1 MSTEADGTAEM
12 RTGLSTRGAVLAGV
26 GVVAI
31 LALALFTG
39 FWLVPFLQTRNLL
52 KQLFV
57 IRINWEDSDSEYGAY
72 GDSGYGKCTDYLI
85 MTTALI
91 QPESEMFA
99 RFRGPERAARRLRTY
114 LRMPRWAAPDKVE
127 AVYLLG
133 DCGEKAV
140 PILIVALG
148 DPPWATPADPN
159 NDVPGTREIAADALR
174 RIGPAAEEAVP
185 ALMRRLHDEDGW
197 VRWSATRALGAIS
210 PKWSQEV
217 VSALEA
223 AEKDETEFVRKAASE
238 ALAKIH
244 AREAE

>member
-39 FWLVPFLQTRNLL
+39 FWLVPFLQIRSLL
-52 KQLFV
+52 KQRV
-57 IRINWEDSDSEYGAY
+57 VVRNGWNWTRFGEYPGYSEYG
-72 GDSGYGKCTDYLI
+72 S
-85 MTTALI
+85 TTWPLLPAETIKRLG
-91 QPESEMFA
+91 
-99 RFRGPERAARRLRTY
+99 GPERAARRLRTY
-114 LRMPRWAAPDKVE
+114 LRMPRWAAPNKVE

-133 DCGEKAV
+133 DCGEEAV
-140 PILIVALG
+140 PILIEALG
-148 DPPWATPADPN
+148 DPPWARSKSADIVR
-159 NDVPGTREIAADALR
+159 DIPGAREIAADALR

-185 ALMRRLHDEDGW
+185 ALMRLLRDKDWW
-197 VRWSATRALGAIS
+197 VRWSATKALGAIS
-210 PKWSQEV
+210 PTSSPEV

-223 AEKDETEFVRKAASE
+223 AEKDGIGFVRTAARE

-244 AREAE
+244 ERETE